1 MMTFIKKIFK
11 KIKPKT
17 QQEIEYEYLAKSK
30 DLVDLERRQ
39 RQLMRENIN
48 LKGWV

>member
-1 MMTFIKKIFK
+1 MTFIKKIFK

-17 QQEIEYEYLAKSK
+17 QQEIEYEYLSQSK

-39 RQLMRENIN
+39 RLLMRENSN